1 VRLVFTARAERDYD
15 RLSPRLKAQA
25 DKQLDLLA
33 RDLRYPSLHAKK
45 YGERRDIWQARLSRD
60 YRVFFRMADDA
71 YVLLT
76 LQKHPD

>member
-15 RLSPRLKAQA
+15 QLSPKLKAQA
-25 DKQLDLLA
+25 DQQLDLLV

-45 YGERRDIWQARLSRD
+45 YDERRDVWQVRISRD
-60 YRVFFRMADDA
+60 YRVFFRMVGDS
-71 YVLLT
+71 YILLT